1 MTRRD
6 WRWVAIMVVAY
17 LLLALV
23 QLGNVSAPQTDW
35 LAKRPGQTITLDLG
49 KTAEIGRVNIY
60 GGAGM
65 GAYDLFV
72 SNDAVTW
79 TKWKSVEHDHVFA
92 FNWNVIT
99 PDQPISGRYLQLQV
113 TTPGA
118 RMIEIGVFD
127 DQQHRLA
134 VHALEREAK
143 AVTDEQSLVPYA
155 RTYMNSTYF
164 DEIYHARTAY
174 EFLHRLEPYETTHP
188 PLGKA
193 IQAVGIASFGMTPFG
208 WRIMGTLA
216 GAAMLVVLYA
226 MVKLLTG
233 QSRWAALALGIFA
246 LDFMHFTQTRMG
258 TVDSYTV
265 LFVLASFF
273 YMFRYVKRGQA
284 GDVWASG
291 LFFGLAGAV
300 KWNGLYAAPGLLVLF
315 IMAMFIQHRRKF
327 HGKLLVRQVVRGV
340 LAFGVVPAI
349 AYVLAYIPFMRA
361 TAVPDT
367 WHTLWQYQKDM
378 YDYHSQLKA
387 THPFSSKWYEWPII
401 ARPLWLYAGGDLPA
415 NTVSTLVVLGNPV
428 LWWGGLVAVFGWLL
442 VGWRNPAVRL
452 VLIALL
458 SMYAPWIIAP
468 RDLTFIYHF
477 FPMLPFWIIL
487 LVFGLRAIT
496 ERMPA
501 FGRNLVV
508 LVLGVSVIL
517 FILFYPAM
525 SGLTV
530 TRTYAETYWKWFD
543 SWQFF

>member
-1 MTRRD
+1 
-6 WRWVAIMVVAY
+6 MVIAY
-17 LLLALV
+17 LMLALV
-23 QLGNVSAPQTDW
+23 NLGNVSAPQTDW
-35 LAKRPGQTITLDLG
+35 LAKSIGQTITLDLG
-49 KTAEIGRVNIY
+49 RSTDVGRVNIY

-65 GAYDLFV
+65 GAYQLLV
-72 SNDAVTW
+72 SDDAQTW
-79 TKWKSVEHDHVFA
+79 ATWKSVEHDHVFA
-92 FNWNVIT
+92 FNWNVLT
-99 PDQPISGRYLQLQV
+99 PDRPITGRYVQLQV

-118 RMIEIGVFD
+118 RIVEIGVFD
-127 DQQHRLA
+127 TQKHRVPLQVLEKDARA
-134 VHALEREAK
+134 VA
-143 AVTDEQSLVPYA
+143 DEQALVPFA

-174 EFLHRLEPYETTHP
+174 EFLHHLEPYETTHP
-188 PLGKA
+188 PLGKV
-193 IQAVGIASFGMTPFG
+193 IQSVGIAVFGMTPFG

-216 GAAMLVVLYA
+216 GAAMLVVMFAL
-226 MVKLLTG
+226 VKLLTG
-233 QSRWAALALGIFA
+233 QSRWAALALGLFA

-265 LFVLASFF
+265 LFVMTSFF

-300 KWNGLYAAPGLLVLF
+300 KWNGLYAAPGLAVLF
-315 IMAMFIQHRRKF
+315 AMALVIQHRRKF
-327 HGKLLVRQVVRGV
+327 HQKLFVKQVVRGMM
-340 LAFGVVPAI
+340 AFAVVPAV
-349 AYVLAYIPFMRA
+349 AYVLVYIPYMRA
-361 TAVPDT
+361 TAVSET

-401 ARPLWLYAGGDLPA
+401 ARPLWLYAGADLSPNA
-415 NTVSTLVVLGNPV
+415 VSTLVVLGNPV
-428 LWWGGLVAVFGWLL
+428 LWWGGLVAVGAWL
-442 VGWRNPAVRL
+442 VSGWRNPAVRM
-452 VLIALL
+452 VLIAVL
-458 SMYAPWIIAP
+458 SLYAPWIIAP

-487 LVFGLRAIT
+487 LVLGLRAIT
-496 ERMPA
+496 LRMPNV
-501 FGRNLVV
+501 GRNVTV
-508 LVLGVSVIL
+508 AVLGSAILL